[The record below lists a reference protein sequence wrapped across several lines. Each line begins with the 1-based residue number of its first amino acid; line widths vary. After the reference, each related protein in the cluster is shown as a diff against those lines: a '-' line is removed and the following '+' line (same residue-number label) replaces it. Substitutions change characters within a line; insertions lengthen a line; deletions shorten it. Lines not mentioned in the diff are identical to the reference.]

1 MKVKV
6 SISIDEETLRK
17 VEQKLPGSAY
27 RNKSHLVEHAV
38 KKLLENDNNR

>member
-6 SISIDEETLRK
+6 SISMDEETIKK
-17 VEQKLPGSAY
+17 VEERLQNSVY

-38 KKLLENDNNR
+38 KKLLENDKNN